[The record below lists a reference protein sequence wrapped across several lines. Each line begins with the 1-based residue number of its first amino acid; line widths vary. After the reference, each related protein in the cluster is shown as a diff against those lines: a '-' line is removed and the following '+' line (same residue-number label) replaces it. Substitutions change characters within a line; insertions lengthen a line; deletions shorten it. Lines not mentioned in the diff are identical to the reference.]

1 MPDRPTDAPSPKRAL
16 LLLDFQDDF
25 LNPDGRLPVANQQ
38 VGPVLAAAHQAVTDA
53 KRRGDLVVAV
63 GNEFKPNDHLG
74 NFFRRHASIA
84 RSAGSKWTADLP
96 LAGIPYFPKWKSSAF
111 TNPLFGSWLQSHGIE
126 TLAIA
131 GLQARAC
138 VAATARD
145 ALARGLRVELLGD
158 AIACISDKSR
168 ARALS
173 GLARRGA
180 AVTGPEPGAP

>member
-1 MPDRPTDAPSPKRAL
+1 MAGHPTDAVPLKRAL

-25 LNPDGRLPVANQQ
+25 LNADGRLPVAGQQ
-38 VGPVLAAAHQAVTDA
+38 VGPVLAAARQAVIDA
-53 KRRGDLVVAV
+53 RRRGDLVVAV

-74 NFFRRHASIA
+74 NFFRRYASI
-84 RSAGSKWTADLP
+84 SGSPGSRWTAELP
-96 LAGIPYFPKWKSSAF
+96 LAGIPYFSKCKSSAF

-126 TLAIA
+126 ILAIA

-145 ALARGLRVELLGD
+145 AIARGLCVELLGD
-158 AIACISDKSR
+158 AIACVSDKSR

-173 GLARRGA
+173 NLARRGA
-180 AVTGPEPGAP
+180 AILHQT